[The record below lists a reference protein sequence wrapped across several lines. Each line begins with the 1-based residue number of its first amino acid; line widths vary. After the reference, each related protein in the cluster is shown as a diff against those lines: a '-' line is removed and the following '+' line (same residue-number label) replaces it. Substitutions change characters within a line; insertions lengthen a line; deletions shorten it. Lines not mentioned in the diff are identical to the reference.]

1 MLQPPQFPPA
11 REPDP
16 VWKLPRVAC
25 PIPTPLPT
33 GLPHAVT
40 SRLRCL
46 SSIAPHTNMPIKVA
60 LFHQTSYHYDRLI
73 SLGPQVIRLRPAPH
87 SRTPIDAW
95 SLKVEPAAHFINWQQ
110 DPFGNYL
117 ARLVFPE
124 KTDHFIVTVD
134 VVADMTVINP
144 FDFFLEDEA
153 TDFPFSYSEEL
164 AQDLKPFLHPWS
176 DTPEVLQFRR
186 TVDLRPRRTID
197 FLVSLNQLVQQAVG
211 YTIRLEPGVQT
222 PAETLQKRSG
232 SCRDSAWLLVHLL
245 RSFGLAA
252 RFVSGYLIQL
262 TADQQPLEG
271 PAGPANDFTD
281 LHAWT
286 EVFLPGAGWVG
297 LDPTSG
303 LLTGEGHIPL
313 AATPA
318 PQSAAPISGCVD
330 PAEVSFDFR
339 MSITRIHEDPRVTKP
354 FSDADW
360 EHIDQLGREVDKRLA
375 HGDVRLTMGGEPT
388 FVSIDDME
396 GAEWNTAAVGP
407 AKQQLSDQLIRRLRQ
422 RFAPGALLHYGQG
435 KWYPGESLPRWAYTC
450 LWRTDGQPIWKN
462 PDLLTPLPDAANQPA
477 RSVSPAVDE
486 HRAADF
492 MLELAR
498 RLDVD
503 DRWIRPAFEDMFH
516 LLELEQ
522 RLPVDVDPRKF
533 DPDTDEDRRR
543 LCRALER
550 GVRRPAGFVLP
561 LSRAWWQTNA
571 RWTSGFWPFRSHRLF
586 LIPGDSP
593 IGLRLPLESLPAAAV
608 DVPPLDPFAN
618 RPSLPGYAEI
628 RRLPQER
635 LATAPTDTSA
645 PRRQKQILQRLGLI
659 DDPAESSDDYP
670 GGPAF
675 AGPVVRTA
683 LCIEPRNG
691 RLHVFM
697 PPVGTLEDYLDLV
710 ASIEDTADR
719 LQLPVILEGYLPP
732 HDPRIQVLKVT
743 PDPGVIE
750 VNVQPASSWEQL
762 KQITC
767 GLYDDARH
775 CRLGTEKFQLDG
787 RHTGTGG
794 GNHLVLGAATPAD
807 SPFLR
812 RPDLLRSI
820 IGFWNNHPSLSYL
833 FSSLFIGPTSQAPRI
848 DEGRTDALSEL
859 EIAFTQ
865 VPEPGSGWIPSWLVD
880 RLFRNLLVDLTGNTH
895 RAEICIDKL
904 YSPDHSAGRLGLV
917 EFRGFEMPPHERM
930 SLVQQLL
937 VRALTATFW
946 EQPYREPLI
955 HWKHAIHDRFLL
967 PHCLWQ
973 DLDQVVQHLQTAGI
987 PMQTRWFGA
996 QFEFRC
1002 PLIGTFT
1009 AAGVH
1014 VEVRQALEPWYVLGE
1029 EPGGGGT
1036 TRFVDSSVERLQI
1049 KVTGLHSSHLSIAVN
1064 GIRIPLQPGTA
1075 PGEFIGGVRYR
1086 AWCPPSCL
1094 HPTIGVHS
1102 PLIIEVVDRA
1112 ARRSLGGCRCHV
1124 DHPGGNNSTG
1134 YPVNT
1139 LAAESRRAARFFR
1152 FGHSPG
1158 QLDLREPRSSEFTPW
1173 TLDLRRQ

>member
-1 MLQPPQFPPA
+1 
-11 REPDP
+11 
-16 VWKLPRVAC
+16 
-25 PIPTPLPT
+25 
-33 GLPHAVT
+33 
-40 SRLRCL
+40 
-46 SSIAPHTNMPIKVA
+46 MPIKVA

-95 SLKVEPAAHFINWQQ
+95 SLKVEPAGHFINWQQ

-124 KTDHFIVTVD
+124 KTDHLIVTVD

-144 FDFFLEDEA
+144 FDFFLEGEA

-164 AQDLKPFLHPWS
+164 AQDLEPFLHPWS
-176 DTPEVLQFRR
+176 DAPELLQFRQ
-186 TVDLRPRRTID
+186 TVDCRPRRTID

-222 PAETLQKRSG
+222 PAQTLQKRSG

-271 PAGPANDFTD
+271 PAGPASDFTD

-360 EHIDQLGREVDKRLA
+360 ERIDRLGSEVDKRLA
-375 HGDVRLTMGGEPT
+375 ASDVRLTMGGEPT

-407 AKQQLSDQLIRRLRQ
+407 AKQRLSDQLIRRLRQ

-462 PDLLTPLPDAANQPA
+462 PELLAPLPDAANQPE
-477 RSVSPAVDE
+477 RSTSPAVDE
-486 HRAADF
+486 HHAADF

-561 LSRAWWQTNA
+561 LSRAWWQSNA

-593 IGLRLPLESLPAAAV
+593 IGLRLPLESLPSAAV
-608 DVPPLDPFAN
+608 DVPPLDPFAE

-628 RRLPQER
+628 RRAPQER
-635 LATAPTDTSA
+635 LATTPTDPSA
-645 PRRQKQILQRLGLI
+645 PRRQTQILQRLGLI
-659 DDPAESSDDYP
+659 DDPTESSDDYP
-670 GGPAF
+670 GGPAS
-675 AGPVVRTA
+675 AGPVIRTA
-683 LCIEPRNG
+683 LCVEPRNG

-732 HDPRIQVLKVT
+732 QDPRIQVLKVT

-762 KQITC
+762 KHITC

-833 FSSLFIGPTSQAPRI
+833 FSSLFIGPTSQAPRV

-859 EIAFTQ
+859 EIAFDQ
-865 VPEPGSGWIPSWLVD
+865 VPAPGCGWVPSWLVD

-937 VRALTATFW
+937 VRALTVAFW
-946 EQPYREPLI
+946 EQPFREPLI

-973 DLDQVVQHLQTAGI
+973 DLDQVVGYLQNAGI
-987 PMQTRWFGA
+987 PMETSWFGA

-1014 VEVRQALEPWYVLGE
+1014 VEIRQALEPWYVLGE

-1036 TRFVDSSVERLQI
+1036 TRFVDSSVERMQI
-1049 KVTGLHSSHLSIAVN
+1049 KATGLHASHLSIAVN
-1064 GIRIPLQPGTA
+1064 GIRVPLQPGTA

-1094 HPTIGVHS
+1094 HPNIGVHS
-1102 PLIIEVVDRA
+1102 PLIIEVVDRV

-1124 DHPGGNNSTG
+1124 DHPGGNNPSG
-1134 YPVNT
+1134 YPINA

-1158 QLDLREPRSSEFTPW
+1158 QLDLREPRTSQFTPW

>member
-1 MLQPPQFPPA
+1 
-11 REPDP
+11 
-16 VWKLPRVAC
+16 
-25 PIPTPLPT
+25 
-33 GLPHAVT
+33 
-40 SRLRCL
+40 
-46 SSIAPHTNMPIKVA
+46 MPIKVA

-95 SLKVEPAAHFINWQQ
+95 SLKVEPDGHFINWQQ

-124 KTDHFIVTVD
+124 KTDRFIVTVD

-153 TDFPFSYSEEL
+153 IDFPFSYADEL
-164 AQDLKPFLHPWS
+164 AQDLEPFLHPWS
-176 DTPEVLQFRR
+176 DDPELLQFRE
-186 TVDLRPRRTID
+186 TVDLTPRRTID
-197 FLVSLNQLVQQAVG
+197 FLVSLNQLVQQAVS

-222 PAETLQKRSG
+222 PSETLCKRSG

-271 PAGPANDFTD
+271 PAGPTSDFTD

-318 PQSAAPISGCVD
+318 PQSAAPISGCVEHS
-330 PAEVSFDFR
+330 EVSFDFR
-339 MSITRIHEDPRVTKP
+339 MSVTRIHEDPRVTKP

-360 EHIDQLGREVDKRLA
+360 ERIDQLGCEVDRRLA
-375 HGDVRLTMGGEPT
+375 AGDVRLTMGGEPT

-407 AKQQLSDQLIRRLRQ
+407 AKQRLSDQLIRRLRQ

-462 PDLLTPLPDAANQPA
+462 PDLLAPLPDAANQPA
-477 RSVSPAVDE
+477 RATTPAVDE
-486 HRAADF
+486 HHAADF

-498 RLDVD
+498 RLHVD

-522 RLPVDVDPRKF
+522 RLPVDVDPRRF

-561 LSRAWWQTNA
+561 LSRAWWQANA
-571 RWTSGFWPFRSHRLF
+571 RWESGFWPFRSHRLF

-593 IGLRLPLESLPAAAV
+593 IGLRLPLESLPASAV
-608 DVPPLDPFAN
+608 DIPPIDPFAN

-628 RRLPQER
+628 RRVPQER
-635 LATAPTDTSA
+635 LASAPTDPAA
-645 PRRQKQILQRLGLI
+645 PRRQTQILQRLGLI

-670 GGPAF
+670 GGSTF
-675 AGPVVRTA
+675 TGPVIRTA
-683 LCIEPRNG
+683 LCVEPRNG

-732 HDPRIQVLKVT
+732 NDPRIQVLKVT

-794 GNHLVLGAATPAD
+794 GNHLVLGAATPTD

-848 DEGRTDALSEL
+848 DEGRTDALPEL
-859 EIAFTQ
+859 EIAFNQ
-865 VPEPGSGWIPSWLVD
+865 VPQPDCGWIPSWLVD

-937 VRALTATFW
+937 VRALTLAFW
-946 EQPYREPLI
+946 ERPFLEPLI
-955 HWKHAIHDRFLL
+955 HWKHAIHDQFLL
-967 PHCLWQ
+967 PYCLWQ
-973 DLDQVVQHLQTAGI
+973 DLDHVVRHLNAAGI
-987 PMQTRWFGA
+987 PIETAWFGA

-1009 AAGVH
+1009 TAGVH
-1014 VEVRQALEPWYVLGE
+1014 VEIRQALEPWYVLGE

-1049 KVTGLHSSHLSIAVN
+1049 KATGLHSTHLSIAVN
-1064 GIRIPLQPGTA
+1064 GIRVPLQPGIA

-1086 AWCPPSCL
+1086 AWRPPSCL
-1094 HPTIGVHS
+1094 HPSIGVHS
-1102 PLIIEVVDRA
+1102 PLIIEVIDRA

-1124 DHPGGNNSTG
+1124 DHPGGNNPSAF
-1134 YPVNT
+1134 PINA

-1158 QLDLREPRSSEFTPW
+1158 QLDLREPRTSQFTPW